1 MSRFFEKV
9 SRLSAKVSRLVSAGT
24 CPVAKTVS
32 LCYLSNKNNIF
43 LIAFYEVSRF
53 FEEVSR
59 FSANVSR
66 LVSAG
71 TCPVAKTVSSCYLS
85 NKVATFLIAFYEVSR
100 FLRKVSRFFEEV
112 SRFSANVSRL
122 VSAGTCPVA
131 KTVYLCYLSNKV
143 ATFLIAFYEVS
154 RFLRKVS
161 RFSFE
166 VSRFPEKVSRLFS
179 AGTCPVA
186 STAPL

>member
-1 MSRFFEKV
+1 MIKNALFIENMPDKFEVSRFLRKV
-9 SRLSAKVSRLVSAGT
+9 SRFS
-24 CPVAKTVS
+24 
-32 LCYLSNKNNIF
+32 F
-43 LIAFYEVSRF
+43 EVSRF

-85 NKVATFLIAFYEVSR
+85 NKIHTFLIAFYEVSR

-112 SRFSANVSRL
+112 SRF
-122 VSAGTCPVA
+122 
-131 KTVYLCYLSNKV
+131 
-143 ATFLIAFYEVS
+143 
-154 RFLRKVS
+154 
-161 RFSFE
+161 
-166 VSRFPEKVSRLFS
+166 PEKVSRLFS

-186 STAPL
+186 STAPLWYSSNKILNFLITSYQSGPLNSKFNKFQK